1 MILITGATGNIG
13 LELVKKLS
21 GSGQPVRAFVRS
33 RARARAIALPGIEFA
48 EGDFTQ
54 PATFM
59 HALAGIDR
67 LFLLIPSSAD
77 VEQQERNF
85 VDMAKLSKVK
95 HVVKL
100 SQLGADA
107 HSSARF
113 QRYHGVIENHIRKSG
128 VPYTFL
134 RPNLFMQGLLNFQG
148 TISSQDATYAPAG
161 NAKVSVVDVRDIAS
175 IAALAL
181 TESGHEGGTYNI
193 TGPEPLTHTEMADH
207 LSHALGRPI
216 EYVDV
221 SPEVMRE
228 TLLGAGMPVWRANGL
243 LEDYEQYRR
252 GEADMV
258 ASTVSDLTGSEPI
271 TFSEFAQDHTE
282 RFLGRVAATA

>member
-1 MILITGATGNIG
+1 
-13 LELVKKLS
+13 
-21 GSGQPVRAFVRS
+21 
-33 RARARAIALPGIEFA
+33 
-48 EGDFTQ
+48 
-54 PATFM
+54 M

-95 HVVKL
+95 HIVKL

-134 RPNLFMQGLLNFQG
+134 RPTLFMQGLLNFQE
-148 TISSQDATYAPAG
+148 TISSQDALYAPAG

-175 IAALAL
+175 IAALTL
-181 TESGHEGGTYNI
+181 TESGHEGKTYDI
-193 TGPEPLTHTEMADH
+193 TGPEPLTHVEMADQ
-207 LSHALGRPI
+207 LSHALGKPV
-216 EYVDV
+216 EYLDV
-221 SPEVMRE
+221 SPEAMRE

-243 LEDYEQYRR
+243 LEDYERYRR

-271 TFSEFAQDHTE
+271 TFFQFAQDYIE
-282 RFLGRVAATA
+282 RFLGKVAATA

>member
-33 RARARAIALPGIEFA
+33 RARAQAIALPGIEFA

-54 PATFM
+54 PATFPR
-59 HALAGIDR
+59 ALAGVDR

-77 VEQQERNF
+77 VEQQQLNF
-85 VDMAKLSKVK
+85 VDMAKLSKLK

-113 QRYHGVIENHIRKSG
+113 QRYHGVIENHILKSG
-128 VPYTFL
+128 IPYTFL
-134 RPNLFMQGLLNFQG
+134 RPNLFMQGFLNFRS
-148 TISSQDATYAPAG
+148 TISSQGTFYAPAG
-161 NAKVSVVDVRDIAS
+161 NAKVSTVDVRDIAS
-175 IAALAL
+175 IAARAL
-181 TESGHEGGTYNI
+181 TEPGHEGKTYDI
-193 TGPEPLTHTEMADH
+193 TGPEPLTHVEMADQ
-207 LSHALGRPI
+207 LSQALGKPI

-221 SPEVMRE
+221 SPEAMRE
-228 TLLGAGMPVWRANGL
+228 TLLGVGTPVWRANGL

-252 GEADMV
+252 GEADLV

-271 TFSEFAQDHTE
+271 TFSQFAQDYTE
-282 RFLGRVAATA
+282 RFLGKVAATA